1 MNVCKGPLSAMCG
14 EMCSILSRRPRP
26 SPLERWRGRRS
37 SHCVGRSTD
46 GWSCELWRRLAA
58 APWAAPMQATSKK
71 TNDYQGANQKNSI
84 YRNKQDNIYIYTYKR
99 TQYESKISQAL
110 WQVPCDLWIQP
121 VPTRN
126 LQDFCCSCQAITA
139 FAHTDVQHQL
149 FHPDLAHRIPSSSQ
163 DDHAGSC
170 HLWAMGTSI
179 AKTISHIWEKLD
191 LRFIS

>member
-84 YRNKQDNIYIYTYKR
+84 YRNKQDNIYIYIHIKGHNMNQRYRRLSDKFLVTCESNPSQPEISRTFAARVKR
-99 TQYESKISQAL
+99 SPLSPTLMFNTSFSTRIWRIGFLRLHKMIMLVLVIYEQ
-110 WQVPCDLWIQP
+110 
-121 VPTRN
+121 
-126 LQDFCCSCQAITA
+126 
-139 FAHTDVQHQL
+139 
-149 FHPDLAHRIPSSSQ
+149 
-163 DDHAGSC
+163 
-170 HLWAMGTSI
+170 
-179 AKTISHIWEKLD
+179 WEP
-191 LRFIS
+191 R